1 MYHISTGA
9 GFLLSSSINSMGPYL
24 SMIFGPILS
33 KSSKQQQSQNFTHT
47 LTLEG
52 FRYSKISKDGMW
64 YVYNMPRS
72 TRAFLFRPWESNDF
86 KFTNIMQGKN
96 QQKTW
101 TLRNQVVFG
110 RFVSSKKCYI
120 STSRDGWNFTRVK
133 PMCVRPFIGDPMNG

>member
-1 MYHISTGA
+1 MQDFLYHLPSTVWA
-9 GFLLSSSINSMGPYL
+9 PTYQWFLGPSCRSLRNNNSPK
-24 SMIFGPILS
+24 ILH
-33 KSSKQQQSQNFTHT
+33 THT
-47 LTLEG
+47 HSHSKDSGTP
-52 FRYSKISKDGMW
+52 RISKISKDGMW

-72 TRAFLFRPWESNDF
+72 TRAFLFRPWECNDF

-101 TLRNQVVFG
+101 TLRNQVIFG